1 MQIKDILA
9 EISYEIDGVLASDE
23 DGALPHELFLNW
35 CVDLIIAAGEADDV
49 IPASHEQRGRAV
61 HGYSYSDYDGRLD
74 LFITN
79 YKNANEEYPLYQ
91 HQYDA
96 VINRLD
102 NFFSRYYGKSENDL
116 ELADPAYDLVETIQK
131 AEINLVRYFLLT
143 DGRCTV
149 QRTEDRLSASTTIQT
164 HIWDINRFLR
174 HRSSEEIVEDTD
186 IVVRDYGLEELPCS
200 SFDELSENKKLKTYL
215 CVFPGDF
222 LADSYKELS
231 SRLLER
237 NVRAF
242 LGFSPINRG
251 IRDTIE
257 NSPENFMAFNNGL
270 TCTARNVILNEN
282 GTGIKEIEALQIV
295 NGGQTTNAIFKSKYA
310 HGLDLSKVFVP
321 VKLCVLAETEADDLA
336 PEIAKYANKQNVVR
350 NTDYASNNPAYRALE
365 QVSRSLLAPAAVGS
379 NTETKW
385 FFERARGQYKEELA
399 SRKTKTQK
407 SAFEKEFPRK
417 QKFDKGKLAK
427 CWGCWYQQVEE
438 VSLGPERYHARF
450 VEDFGKNKNKFDSNK
465 PEISFKRL
473 TAMIILWDAAY
484 SKIRSEGLGFSYPGN
499 VTDYTVAVI
508 SNLSQMRLDLD
519 EVWQQQAAPDDFLAD
534 VVVVGRK
541 VGVTIKNLCEQY
553 GMIPRELC
561 KGRKAN
567 KLTLW
572 QYLSE
577 EKIDVSTGRGVLKQK
592 PKTNPEETAKA
603 DANIQIIL
611 DSGSDQI
618 WALAAWAKETNNL
631 HSWQRGI
638 AGTVAKQ
645 MSLGRPPSEKQAKQ
659 LVKALSEAKELGFTF

>member
-1 MQIKDILA
+1 MQIRDVLA

-23 DGALPHELFLNW
+23 VGALPHELFLNW
-35 CVDLIIAAGEADDV
+35 CVDLIISAGEADDV

-61 HGYSYSDYDGRLD
+61 HGYSYSDFDGRLD

-79 YKNANEEYPLYQ
+79 YKRANEEYPLYQ
-91 HQYDA
+91 QQYDA
-96 VINRLD
+96 IINRLD
-102 NFFSRYYGKSENDL
+102 NFFTRYFGKNENDL

-149 QRTEDRLSASTTIQT
+149 QRTEDRVTAGISIQT

-174 HRSSEEIVEDTD
+174 HRSSEVIVEDTD

-200 SFDELSENKKLKTYL
+200 SFDELSEDQNVKTFL

-257 NSPENFMAFNNGL
+257 NYPENFMAFNNGL
-270 TCTARNVILNEN
+270 TCTARNVKLNDS
-282 GTGIKEIEALQIV
+282 GTGITEIEALQIV

-321 VKLCVLAETEADDLA
+321 VKLCVLAETVADELA
-336 PEIAKYANKQNVVR
+336 PEIAKFANKQNAVR
-350 NTDYASNNPAYRALE
+350 NTDLASNNPAYRALE
-365 QVSRSLLAPAAVGS
+365 QVSRSLLAPAVVGS

-399 SRKTKTQK
+399 SRKTKPQK
-407 SAFEKEFPRK
+407 TAFEKEFPRK

-450 VEDFGKNKNKFDSNK
+450 VEDLAKNKNKFDANDV
-465 PEISFKRL
+465 EGSFKRL
-473 TAMIILWDAAY
+473 AAKIILWDAAY
-484 SKIRSEGLGFSYPGN
+484 AKIRSEGLGFSYPGN

-519 EVWQQQAAPDDFLAD
+519 EVWRQQAAPEDFLAD
-534 VVVVGRK
+534 VGVVGRK
-541 VGVTIKNLCEQY
+541 VGETIKNLCDRY
-553 GMIPRELC
+553 GLIARELC

-572 QYLSE
+572 EHLSE
-577 EKIDVSTGRGVLKQK
+577 EQIDVSVGKGSLKQK
-592 PKTNPEETAKA
+592 PKTNPDEAAKA
-603 DANIQIIL
+603 DKNIKIIL
-611 DSGSDQI
+611 DAGSDQI
-618 WALAAWAKETNNL
+618 WALATWAKETSNL
-631 HSWQRGI
+631 QSWQRGI

-645 MSLGRPPSEKQAKQ
+645 MSAGKPPSEKQAKH
-659 LVKALSEAKELGFTF
+659 LVKALSDAKELGFKF